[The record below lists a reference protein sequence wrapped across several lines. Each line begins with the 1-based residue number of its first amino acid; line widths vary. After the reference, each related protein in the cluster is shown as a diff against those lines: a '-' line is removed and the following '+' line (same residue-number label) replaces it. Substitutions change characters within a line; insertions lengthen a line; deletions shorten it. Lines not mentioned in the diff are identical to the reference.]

1 MMDFKNNSLQHSIWG
16 GTNIRWTHWVTPCTP
31 LHHFCTNLIPLGLTI
46 LSSFCCK
53 DLFFSL
59 LLSVVRV
66 EGYQGPLVIHRGQF
80 SFICETDIKI
90 GITVSMLRQSPEI
103 LIVVILCTACG
114 KILLIGAWMFCANFC
129 IKHGIFHP
137 CRKD

>member
-80 SFICETDIKI
+80 SVICETDIKI
-90 GITVSMLRQSPEI
+90 GINISMLRRLPEI
-103 LIVVILCTACG
+103 LIV
-114 KILLIGAWMFCANFC
+114 LIEHHSLWEDPINWSMNTLREF
-129 IKHGIFHP
+129 FHQA
-137 CRKD
+137 RDLSSM